1 MFSENDFRAQ
11 NKQLKLKTYPMDRN
25 NVMLLK
31 LESFKYVTSLNLNM
45 GCYNIQ
51 LSEYSSRLCMIILT
65 WVKYRYERQPM
76 GLSNSPDIFQEKMNH
91 LFQGF

>member
-1 MFSENDFRAQ
+1 MVYYHIQIAEY
-11 NKQLKLKTYPMDRN
+11 TRN
-25 NVMLLK
+25 L
-31 LESFKYVTSLNLNM
+31 YT
-45 GCYNIQ
+45 
-51 LSEYSSRLCMIILT
+51 IILT